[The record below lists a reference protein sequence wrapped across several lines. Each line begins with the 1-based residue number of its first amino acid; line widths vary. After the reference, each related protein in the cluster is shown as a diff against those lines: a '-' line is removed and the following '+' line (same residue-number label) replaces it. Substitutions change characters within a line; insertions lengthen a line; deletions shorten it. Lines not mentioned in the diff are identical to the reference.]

1 MFTKKPE
8 AGDSVTKMGERLG
21 GESASKMIPSIIGEG
36 LTITGNVASK
46 GEIQVDGEIQ
56 GDIHCG
62 SLLLGDTAQVV
73 GDVIAEETSSCAGG
87 WLARSGACALPS
99 RRRPISKATL
109 SIKALP

>member
-21 GESASKMIPSIIGEG
+21 GETKTERPKMIPSIIGEG

-56 GDIHCG
+56 GM
-62 SLLLGDTAQVV
+62 T
-73 GDVIAEETSSCAGG
+73 VIMI
-87 WLARSGACALPS
+87 ALPATS
-99 RRRPISKATL
+99 RKS
-109 SIKALP
+109 

>member
-8 AGDSVTKMGERLG
+8 AGDSVTKMGERRG
-21 GESASKMIPSIIGEG
+21 GETKTERPATYGAKSPSASKMIPSIIGEG

-62 SLLLGDTAQVV
+62 AGRPGVF
-73 GDVIAEETSSCAGG
+73 EELS
-87 WLARSGACALPS
+87 ACQHDFA
-99 RRRPISKATL
+99 A
-109 SIKALP
+109 ADG

>member
-21 GESASKMIPSIIGEG
+21 GETDERRALPSKMIPSIIGEG

-56 GDIHCG
+56 GM
-62 SLLLGDTAQVV
+62 T
-73 GDVIAEETSSCAGG
+73 VIMI
-87 WLARSGACALPS
+87 ALPATS
-99 RRRPISKATL
+99 RKS
-109 SIKALP
+109 